1 MSTFKPAETTGTVVS
16 PGDTPDEHRAR
27 LDADAA
33 VFGWEL
39 QERDGC
45 YRLADAST
53 GTLVAAT
60 WTINDGYGFTLAG
73 IDDVLAAQRSRRG
86 VSE

>member
-1 MSTFKPAETTGTVVS
+1 MGGVEMPVSSVETPV
-16 PGDTPDEHRAR
+16 EHRAR
-27 LDADAA
+27 IVDEAG

-45 YRLADAST
+45 FRLADAST

-60 WTINDGYGFTLAG
+60 WTLNDGYGFTLLG
-73 IDDVLAAQRSRRG
+73 IDDVLSAHRSRRG
-86 VSE
+86 VSD